1 MVNNRLL
8 PIASAYNFRDL
19 GGYLSQDGR
28 IVKWNTFIRSGD
40 FPSLSDEDNVYLQS
54 IPIKSVVDF
63 RAKDEEERLKDTII
77 PNSKSYFLSVD
88 SGNLVPEFMALMN
101 DKVNTPDVVYSRG
114 VELMKTMYLSIV
126 TDFRHIYKEF
136 FKLIQNQEVPIL
148 FHCTAGKDR
157 TGIAAALLLSALNV
171 DRDVILK
178 DYLMTNELLVGKYAN
193 LGQYGPLVD
202 FFQTVRPD
210 YLYAA
215 FDLIERKFGG
225 MNAYLTNELGVDIKL
240 MQDLYLESK

>member
-28 IVKWNTFIRSGD
+28 TVKWNTFIRSGD

-126 TDFRHIYKEF
+126 SDFRHIYKEF

>member
-28 IVKWNTFIRSGD
+28 TVKWNTFIRSGD

-126 TDFRHIYKEF
+126 SDFRHIYKEF

-148 FHCTAGKDR
+148 FHCAAGKDR